1 MGEKSI
7 GSLSNRKERKGH
19 IERAN
24 SMTLILNNEDVQS
37 VLTMEITMNAL
48 EQAYVELTR
57 QEAVCRPRIDIQ
69 IPTKDAKKIYQWG
82 TMEGG
87 STSGYF
93 AIRMK
98 SDVIYEQEYQG
109 AITQEK
115 YCVSPGRF
123 CGLIL
128 LINIQNGEPLALIND
143 GHLQHM
149 RVGADSGIGVKYIA
163 REDAEVVGMIGS
175 GGMARSHVESFLQAR
190 AIKKIQVYSPTKA
203 HREEYAREISEKYR
217 LEVIPVSTPRD
228 AYKGAHIV
236 AGCTDS
242 SVPIVFG
249 KWLEEGT
256 HVTCVGG
263 KPDEEVLKRIDVSLR
278 LGNAPHPW
286 GLPEFGLADEYI
298 TYAAKPNENA
308 DFQMKQAGKRGHGV
322 IAEERAVLL
331 AELLTGRKK
340 GRTSPA
346 QITYSE
352 RGNIQG
358 AQFFAV
364 AGKVYELA
372 REKGLGREIPTEW
385 LLQDIRD

>member
-1 MGEKSI
+1 
-7 GSLSNRKERKGH
+7 
-19 IERAN
+19 
-24 SMTLILNNEDVQS
+24 MTLILNNDDVKQ
-37 VLTMEITMNAL
+37 VLNMEITMTAL
-48 EQAYVELTR
+48 DRAYRELVR

-69 IPTKDAKKIYQWG
+69 IPTEDPNKIYQWG

-87 STSGYF
+87 STAGYF

-115 YCVSPGRF
+115 YCVRPGRF

-128 LINIQNGEPLALIND
+128 LNSIQNGEPLALIND
-143 GHLQHM
+143 GYLQHM
-149 RVGADSGIGVKYIA
+149 RVGADSGIGTKYMA

-175 GGMARSHVESFLQAR
+175 GGMARSHIESFLLAR
-190 AIKKIQVYSPTKA
+190 KIKRIQVYSPTQEN
-203 HREEYAREISEKYR
+203 REVYAKEISEKYG
-217 LEVIPVSTPRD
+217 LEVVPVSHPRD

-242 SVPIVFG
+242 SVPIISG

-263 KPDEEVLKRIDVSLR
+263 KPDADTLNRIDVSLR

-298 TYAAKPNENA
+298 TYAARPKENA
-308 DFQMKQAGKRGHGV
+308 DFQMKRAGERGHGV
-322 IAEERAVLL
+322 IAEDRVVYFSEILSGAR
-331 AELLTGRKK
+331 K
-340 GRTSPA
+340 GRTSSK
-346 QITYSE
+346 QISYSE

-364 AGKVYELA
+364 AGRVYELA
-372 REKGLGREIPTEW
+372 KERGLGREIPTEW
-385 LLQDIRD
+385 FLQEIRD

>member
-1 MGEKSI
+1 
-7 GSLSNRKERKGH
+7 
-19 IERAN
+19 
-24 SMTLILNNEDVQS
+24 MTLILNNEDVQS
-37 VLTMEITMNAL
+37 VLTMEIAMSAL
-48 EQAYVELTR
+48 ERAYIELTR
-57 QEAVCRPRIDIQ
+57 REAVCRPRIDIQ
-69 IPTKDAKKIYQWG
+69 IPTKDQEKIYQWG

-87 STSGYF
+87 SMSGYF

-115 YCVSPGRF
+115 YCVCPGRF

-128 LINIQNGEPLALIND
+128 LTSIENGEPLALIND
-143 GHLQHM
+143 GYLQHM
-149 RVGADSGIGVKYIA
+149 RVGADSGIGAKYMA

-175 GGMARSHVESFLQAR
+175 GGMARSHVESFLLAR
-190 AIKKIQVYSPTKA
+190 KIKTIQVYSPTKTNRDA
-203 HREEYAREISEKYR
+203 YAREIAEKYG
-217 LEVIPVSTPRD
+217 LNVKTADNPRD
-228 AYKGAHIV
+228 VYKGADIV

-242 SVPIVFG
+242 AVPIVIG

-263 KPDEEVLKRIDVSLR
+263 KPDEDTLKRIDVSLR
-278 LGNAPHPW
+278 LGNAPAPW
-286 GLPEFGLADEYI
+286 GLPEFGVADEYL
-298 TYAAKPNENA
+298 TYAAKPKENA
-308 DFQMKQAGKRGHGV
+308 GFEMKRADERGHGV
-322 IAEERAVLL
+322 IAEDRAVFLSEIL
-331 AELLTGRKK
+331 NGRRH
-340 GRTSPA
+340 GRTSRM

-364 AGKVYELA
+364 AGRVYELA
-372 REKGLGREIPTEW
+372 KEKGLGREIPTEW

>member
-1 MGEKSI
+1 
-7 GSLSNRKERKGH
+7 
-19 IERAN
+19 
-24 SMTLILNNEDVQS
+24 MTLILNNDDVQQ
-37 VLTMEITMNAL
+37 VLTMEITMKAL
-48 EQAYVELTR
+48 EGAYTELTR

-69 IPTKDAKKIYQWG
+69 IPTNDPEKIYQWG

-87 STSGYF
+87 SMSGYF

-115 YCVSPGRF
+115 YCLRPGRF

-128 LINIQNGEPLALIND
+128 LTSIQNGEPLALIND
-143 GHLQHM
+143 GYLQHM
-149 RVGADSGIGVKYIA
+149 RVGADSGIGAKHMA
-163 REDAEVVGMIGS
+163 REDAKVVGMIGS
-175 GGMARSHVESFLQAR
+175 GGMARSHVESFLLAR
-190 AIKKIQVYSPTKA
+190 KIKKIQVYSPTKSN
-203 HREEYAREISEKYR
+203 REEYAKEISGKFD
-217 LEVIPVSTPRD
+217 LEVKPVDSPRD
-228 AYKGAHIV
+228 VYKGADIV

-242 SVPIVFG
+242 AVPIVIG

-263 KPDEEVLKRIDVSLR
+263 KPDGETLKRIDVSLR
-278 LGNAPHPW
+278 LGNAPAPW
-286 GLPEFGLADEYI
+286 GLPEFGLADEQI
-298 TYAAKPNENA
+298 TYAARSGQNS
-308 DFQMKQAGKRGHGV
+308 DFNMKRAGERGHGV
-322 IAEERAVLL
+322 IAEDRAVFLE
-331 AELLTGRKK
+331 ELLTGKKK
-340 GRTSPA
+340 GRTSPG

-372 REKGLGREIPTEW
+372 KAKGLGREIPTEW

>member
-1 MGEKSI
+1 
-7 GSLSNRKERKGH
+7 
-19 IERAN
+19 
-24 SMTLILNNEDVQS
+24 MTLILNNDDVKQ

-48 EQAYVELTR
+48 EQAYQELAR

-69 IPTKDAKKIYQWG
+69 IPTQDPNKIYQWG

-87 STSGYF
+87 SMSGYF

-98 SDVIYEQEYQG
+98 SDVIYEQEYLG

-115 YCVSPGRF
+115 YCVRPGRF

-128 LINIQNGEPLALIND
+128 LNSIQTGEPLALIND
-143 GHLQHM
+143 GYLQHM
-149 RVGADSGIGVKYIA
+149 RVGADSGIGTKYIS
-163 REDAEVVGMIGS
+163 RQDAEVVGMIGS
-175 GGMARSHVESFLQAR
+175 GGMARSHVESFLLAR
-190 AIKKIQVYSPTKA
+190 KIKKIQVYSPTKE
-203 HREEYAREISEKYR
+203 HREAYAREISEKYG
-217 LEVIPVSTPRD
+217 LEVVPLNNPRD

-242 SVPIVFG
+242 SVPVVHG

-263 KPDEEVLKRIDVSLR
+263 KPDDDVLNRIDVSLR

-286 GLPEFGLADEYI
+286 GLPEFGLADEYL
-298 TYAAKPNENA
+298 TYAAKPTENA
-308 DFQMKQAGKRGHGV
+308 DFQMKRAGKRGHGV
-322 IAEERAVLL
+322 IAEDRAVFLQ
-331 AELLTGRKK
+331 ELLSGKK
-340 GRTSPA
+340 QGRTSA
-346 QITYSE
+346 KQITYSE

-372 REKGLGREIPTEW
+372 KAKGLGREIPTEW

>member
-1 MGEKSI
+1 
-7 GSLSNRKERKGH
+7 
-19 IERAN
+19 
-24 SMTLILNNEDVQS
+24 MTLILNNDDVKQ
-37 VLTMEITMNAL
+37 VLTMKITMEAL
-48 EQAYVELTR
+48 EKAYGELAR
-57 QEAVCRPRIDIQ
+57 EEAVCRPRIDIQ
-69 IPTKDAKKIYQWG
+69 IPTKNAEKIYQWG

-115 YCVSPGRF
+115 YCVRRGRF

-128 LINIQNGEPLALIND
+128 LTSIENGEPLALIND
-143 GHLQHM
+143 GNLQHM
-149 RVGADSGIGVKYIA
+149 RVGADSGIGAKFMA

-175 GGMARSHVESFLQAR
+175 GGMARSHVESFLLAR
-190 AIKKIQVYSPTKA
+190 KVKKIQVYSPTKTNRDA
-203 HREEYAREISEKYR
+203 YAKEISEQFG
-217 LEVIPVSTPRD
+217 LEVVPMSNPRD
-228 AYKGAHIV
+228 VYNGADIV

-242 SVPIVFG
+242 AVPIVIG

-256 HVTCVGG
+256 HVTWVGG
-263 KPDEEVLKRIDVSLR
+263 KPDEETLRRVDVSLR
-278 LGNAPHPW
+278 LGNAPAPW
-286 GLPEFGLADEYI
+286 GLPEFGLADEHI
-298 TYAAKPNENA
+298 TYAAKPKENGG
-308 DFQMKQAGKRGHGV
+308 FEMKRAGERGHGV
-322 IAEERAVLL
+322 IAEDRAVFLPEIL
-331 AELLTGRKK
+331 SGKK
-340 GRTSPA
+340 RGRTSRK

-372 REKGLGREIPTEW
+372 KERELGKEIPTEW
-385 LLQDIRD
+385 FLQDIRD

>member
-1 MGEKSI
+1 M
-7 GSLSNRKERKGH
+7 
-19 IERAN
+19 
-24 SMTLILNNEDVQS
+24 LILNNADVQS
-37 VLTMEITMNAL
+37 VLTMEITMATL
-48 EQAYVELTR
+48 EQAYAELTR

-69 IPTKDAKKIYQWG
+69 IPTQVPGKIYQWG

-98 SDVIYEQEYQG
+98 SDVIYEQEYG
-109 AITQEK
+109 GTRTQEK
-115 YCVSPGRF
+115 YCVRPGKF

-128 LINIQNGEPLALIND
+128 LTDIQNGEPLALIND

-149 RVGADSGIGVKYIA
+149 RVGADSGIGAKYMA

-175 GGMARSHVESFLQAR
+175 GGMARTHADAFVRAR
-190 AIKKIQVYSPTKA
+190 NIKKIQVYSPTKT
-203 HREEYAREISEKYR
+203 HREQYAKDISDR
-217 LEVIPVSTPRD
+217 LGIEVVAVDGPQG

-242 SVPIVFG
+242 AVEVIFG
-249 KWLEEGT
+249 EWLEEGS
-256 HVTCVGG
+256 HVTCIGG
-263 KPDEEVLKRIDVSLR
+263 KPDEATLNKIDVSLR
-278 LGNAPHPW
+278 LGNAPAPW
-286 GLPEFGLADEYI
+286 GLPELALTDEHI
-298 TYAAKPNENA
+298 TYAAKPKENA
-308 DFQMKQAGKRGHGV
+308 GFQMKRPGKRGHGV
-322 IAEERAVLL
+322 IAEDRGVFLE
-331 AELLTGRKK
+331 ELLTGKK
-340 GRTSPA
+340 QGRTSKE

-364 AGKVYELA
+364 AGRVYELA
-372 REKGLGREIPTEW
+372 KAKGLGREIPTDW

>member
-1 MGEKSI
+1 
-7 GSLSNRKERKGH
+7 
-19 IERAN
+19 
-24 SMTLILNNEDVQS
+24 MTLILNNDDVKQ
-37 VLTMEITMNAL
+37 VLTMEITMAAL
-48 EQAYVELTR
+48 EKAYRELAR
-57 QEAVCRPRIDIQ
+57 GEAVCRPRIDIQ
-69 IPTKDAKKIYQWG
+69 IPTRDPAKIYQWG

-115 YCVSPGRF
+115 YCVRPGRF

-128 LINIQNGEPLALIND
+128 LNRIEDGEPLALIND
-143 GHLQHM
+143 GYLQHM
-149 RVGADSGIGVKYIA
+149 RVGADSGIGAKFMA
-163 REDAEVVGMIGS
+163 REESEVVGMIGS
-175 GGMARSHVESFLQAR
+175 GGMARSHVESFLLAR
-190 AIKKIQVYSPTKA
+190 KIKRIQVYSPTKEN
-203 HREEYAREISEKYR
+203 REAYAREIGEKYG
-217 LEVIPVSTPRD
+217 LEVVPLSNPRD
-228 AYKGAHIV
+228 VYRGADIV
-236 AGCTDS
+236 AGCSDS
-242 SVPIVFG
+242 SVPNVYG

-263 KPDEEVLKRIDVSLR
+263 KPDEETLRRIDVSLR

-286 GLPEFGLADEYI
+286 GLPHFGVADEYI
-298 TYAAKPNENA
+298 TYAARPHENA
-308 DFQMKQAGKRGHGV
+308 DFQMKQPGERGHGV
-322 IAEERAVLL
+322 IAEDRAVFL
-331 AELLTGRKK
+331 AELLSGEKH
-340 GRTSPA
+340 GRTSPK

-364 AGKVYELA
+364 AGTVYELA
-372 REKGLGREIPTEW
+372 KECGLGKEIPTEW

>member
-1 MGEKSI
+1 
-7 GSLSNRKERKGH
+7 
-19 IERAN
+19 
-24 SMTLILNNEDVQS
+24 MTLILNNDDVKQ
-37 VLTMEITMNAL
+37 VLTMEVTMNAL
-48 EQAYVELTR
+48 EQAYTELTR

-69 IPTKDAKKIYQWG
+69 IPTKDPNKIYQWG

-87 STSGYF
+87 SMSGYF

-115 YCVSPGRF
+115 YCVTPGRF

-128 LINIQNGEPLALIND
+128 LNNIQNGEPLALIND
-143 GHLQHM
+143 GYLQHM
-149 RVGADSGIGVKYIA
+149 RVGADSGIGVKYMA

-175 GGMARSHVESFLQAR
+175 GGMARSHVESFLLAR
-190 AIKKIQVYSPTKA
+190 EIKRIQVYSPTKA
-203 HREEYAREISEKYR
+203 HREEYAKEVSGKYGI
-217 LEVIPVSTPRD
+217 EVVPVSQPKE

-242 SVPIVFG
+242 SVPIIVG

-263 KPDEEVLKRIDVSLR
+263 KPDEDTLKRIDVSLR

-298 TYAAKPNENA
+298 TYAAKPDHNA
-308 DFQMKQAGKRGHGV
+308 DFQMKRAGKRAHGV
-322 IAEERAVLL
+322 IAEDRAVLL
-331 AELLTGRKK
+331 EELLTGKKK
-340 GRTSPA
+340 GRTSNK

-372 REKGLGREIPTEW
+372 KARGLGREIPTDW